1 MPPLGAGASMKHT
14 RQAVVGV
21 VRGEEPGLVSL
32 GRQLLG
38 ESFNM
43 TTYTAWIRVRV
54 GRYQRYTHSE
64 MVAATLYGRE

>member
-1 MPPLGAGASMKHT
+1 VQHT
-14 RQAVVGV
+14 RQTVIGV
-21 VRGEEPGLVSL
+21 IRGEEPSLMSL

-43 TTYTAWIRVRV
+43 TTHTTWIRVRV